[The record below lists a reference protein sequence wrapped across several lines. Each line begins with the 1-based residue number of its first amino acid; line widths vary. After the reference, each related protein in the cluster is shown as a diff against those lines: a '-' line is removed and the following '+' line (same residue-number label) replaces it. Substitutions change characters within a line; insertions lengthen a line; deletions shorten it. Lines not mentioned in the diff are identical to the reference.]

1 MLKTLRNALRV
12 EDIRKRLLYTFFVIL
27 VVRFG
32 SELPIPGVDRK
43 YLAELFS
50 NASIDAFNFFDAMTG
65 GSFANCSV
73 FALSV
78 TPYINASIIMQL
90 LTIAIPKLEEI
101 QKDGEEGKKKI
112 NQWTRYATVI
122 LALIEAT
129 AMAIGFGNQL
139 IVDYTWYNVVLVVL
153 TMVGGSAL
161 LMWIGEQSTEHGIGS
176 GISIILL
183 VNILARI
190 PNDFL
195 TLFNAFVKGQ
205 NIIVALLAIVIIL
218 AVIIGMI
225 AFVVLLSDGTR
236 KIPVQYA
243 KRMQGRKTVGGQ
255 TSNIPLKVNT
265 AGVIPVIFASS
276 LMSFPAVIAQ
286 FFKVDYETVGGRILL
301 ALQSSSWCRFTADAW
316 YYSFGLL
323 LYIAL
328 IYGFAYFYT
337 SVTFNPTEVAENMK
351 KQSGFI
357 PGIRPGKPTAEYL
370 NHALNYL
377 VFMGATGLLVIAL
390 IPIIVSGVFNV
401 GQISFAGTSL
411 IIVVGVV
418 MECIK
423 QIESKMLVRYYKGF
437 LND

>member
-50 NASIDAFNFFDAMTG
+50 NTSIDAFNFFDAMTG

-205 NIIVALLAIVIIL
+205 NIIVALLAVVIIL
-218 AVIIGMI
+218 AVIVGMI

-286 FFKVDYETVGGRILL
+286 FFKVDYDTVGGTILL
-301 ALQSSSWCRFTADAW
+301 ALQSSSWCRFTADTW

-337 SVTFNPTEVAENMK
+337 SITFNPTEVAENMK

-377 VFMGATGLLVIAL
+377 VFIGATGLLVVAL
-390 IPIIVSGVFNV
+390 IPIIVSGVFGV

>member
-122 LALIEAT
+122 LAAIEAT

-195 TLFNAFVKGQ
+195 TLFNAFVRGQ
-205 NIIVALLAIVIIL
+205 NIIVALIAIVIIL
-218 AVIIGMI
+218 AVIVGMI

-286 FFKVDYETVGGRILL
+286 FFNVDYESVGGRILL

-337 SVTFNPTEVAENMK
+337 SITFNPTEVAENMK
-351 KQSGFI
+351 KQSGFV

-377 VFMGATGLLVIAL
+377 VFIGATGLLVVAL
-390 IPIIVSGVFNV
+390 IPIIVSGVFGI

>member
-286 FFKVDYETVGGRILL
+286 FFQVDYTTVGGRILL

>member
-43 YLAELFS
+43 YLAELFT
-50 NASIDAFNFFDAMTG
+50 NTSIDAFNFFDAMTG

-122 LALIEAT
+122 LAAIEAT

-153 TMVGGSAL
+153 TMVCGSAL

-205 NIIVALLAIVIIL
+205 NIIVALIAIVIIL
-218 AVIIGMI
+218 AVIVGMI

-286 FFKVDYETVGGRILL
+286 FFNVDYKTVGGRILL

-337 SVTFNPTEVAENMK
+337 SITFNPTEVAENMK

-377 VFMGATGLLVIAL
+377 VFIGATGLLVVAL
-390 IPIIVSGVFNV
+390 IPIIVSGVFGI

>member
-50 NASIDAFNFFDAMTG
+50 NTSIDAFNFFDAMTG

-286 FFKVDYETVGGRILL
+286 FFQVDYTTVGGRILL

>member
-12 EDIRKRLLYTFFVIL
+12 EEIRKRLLYTFAVIL
-27 VVRFG
+27 IVRFG
-32 SELPIPGVDRK
+32 SQLPIPGVNRD
-43 YLAELFS
+43 YLASVFANS
-50 NASIDAFNFFDAMTG
+50 TIDAFNFFDAMTG

-73 FALSV
+73 FALSI

-112 NQWTRYATVI
+112 NKYTRWMTIV

-129 AMAIGFGNQL
+129 AMAIGFGNSM
-139 IVDYTWYNVVLVVL
+139 IVDYTWYNVIVVVL
-153 TMVGGSAL
+153 IMVGGSSF
-161 LMWIGEQSTEHGIGS
+161 LMWLGEQSTEKGIGS
-176 GISIILL
+176 GISLILL

-190 PNDFL
+190 PDDFV
-195 TLFNAFVKGQ
+195 TLYEAFVKGQ
-205 NIIVALLAIVIIL
+205 NILVALLAVIIIL
-218 AVIIGMI
+218 AVIVGMI
-225 AFVVLLSDGTR
+225 MFVVLLSDGTR

-243 KRMQGRKTVGGQ
+243 KRIQGRKTVGGQ

-286 FFKVDYETVGGRILL
+286 FFSVDSTTVGGKILL
-301 ALQSSSWCRFTADAW
+301 GLQSSYWCRFTADTW

-323 LYIAL
+323 LYVAL
-328 IYGFAYFYT
+328 IIAFAYFYT
-337 SVTFNPTEVAENMK
+337 SITFNPTEVAENMK
-351 KQSGFI
+351 KQGGFV

-370 NHALNYL
+370 NHILNYL
-377 VFMGATGLLVIAL
+377 VFFGAVGLTVVAL
-390 IPIIVSGVFNV
+390 IPIVVSGVFSI
-401 GQISFAGTSL
+401 GSISFGGTS
-411 IIVVGVV
+411 IIIIVGVV
-418 MECIK
+418 MEDLK

>member
-12 EDIRKRLLYTFFVIL
+12 EEVRKRLLYTFFIIL
-27 VVRFG
+27 VVRLG
-32 SELPIPGVDRK
+32 SELPIPGVDRE
-43 YLAELFS
+43 YLSDLFTNTS
-50 NASIDAFNFFDAMTG
+50 VDAFNFFDAMTG

-112 NQWTRYATVI
+112 NRWTRYATVI

-139 IVDYTWYNVVLVVL
+139 IVDYTWYNVIIVVL
-153 TMVGGSAL
+153 TMVGGSSL
-161 LMWIGEQSTEHGIGS
+161 LMWIGEQNTEHGIGN
-176 GISIILL
+176 GISIILMI
-183 VNILARI
+183 NILARI
-190 PNDFL
+190 PQDFL
-195 TLFNAFVKGQ
+195 TLYNRFVKGQ
-205 NIIVALLAIVIIL
+205 NILLALLAIVIIL
-218 AVIIGMI
+218 AVIVGMVM
-225 AFVVLLSDGTR
+225 FVVLLSDGVR

-243 KRMQGRKTVGGQ
+243 KRIQGRKTVGGQ

-286 FFKVDYETVGGRILL
+286 FFEVDYTTVGGKILL
-301 ALQSSSWCRFTADAW
+301 GLQSSSWCIFTADAW
-316 YYSFGLL
+316 YYSFGML

-328 IYGFAYFYT
+328 IIAFAYFYT
-337 SVTFNPTEVAENMK
+337 SITFNPVEVAENMK
-351 KQSGFI
+351 KQGGFV
-357 PGIRPGKPTAEYL
+357 PGIRPGKPTSEYL
-370 NHALNYL
+370 NHILNYL
-377 VFMGATGLLVIAL
+377 VFMGAVGLTIVAL
-390 IPIIVSGVFNV
+390 IPVVVSGVFSV
-401 GQISFAGTSL
+401 ASISFGGTS
-411 IIVVGVV
+411 IIIIVGVV
-418 MECIK
+418 METLK

>member
-43 YLAELFS
+43 YLAELFTNS
-50 NASIDAFNFFDAMTG
+50 SIDAFNFFDAMTG

-122 LALIEAT
+122 LAAIEAT

-161 LMWIGEQSTEHGIGS
+161 LMWIGEQSTAHGIGS

-195 TLFNAFVKGQ
+195 TLFNAFVKGR
-205 NIIVALLAIVIIL
+205 NIIVALIAIVIIL
-218 AVIIGMI
+218 AVIVGMI

-286 FFKVDYETVGGRILL
+286 FFNVKYDTFGGKILL

-337 SVTFNPTEVAENMK
+337 SITFNPTEVAENMK
-351 KQSGFI
+351 KQSGFV

-377 VFMGATGLLVIAL
+377 VFMGATGLLVVAL
-390 IPIIVSGVFNV
+390 IPIIVSGVFGI

>member
-12 EDIRKRLLYTFFVIL
+12 EDIRKRLLFTFFVIL

-43 YLAELFS
+43 YLAELFT
-50 NASIDAFNFFDAMTG
+50 NTSIDAFNFFDAMTG

-122 LALIEAT
+122 LALIEAI

-161 LMWIGEQSTEHGIGS
+161 LMWIGEQSTAKGIGS

-195 TLFNAFVKGQ
+195 TLFNAFVKGR
-205 NIIVALLAIVIIL
+205 NIIVALIAVVIIL
-218 AVIIGMI
+218 AVIVGMI

-286 FFKVDYETVGGRILL
+286 FFDVDYTTFGGKILL

-337 SVTFNPTEVAENMK
+337 SITFNPTEVAENMK

-377 VFMGATGLLVIAL
+377 VFMGATGLLVVAL
-390 IPIIVSGVFNV
+390 IPIIVSGVFNI
-401 GQISFAGTSL
+401 GQISFGGTSII
-411 IIVVGVV
+411 IIVGVI

>member
-43 YLAELFS
+43 YLAELFTNS
-50 NASIDAFNFFDAMTG
+50 SIDAFNFFDAMTG

-122 LALIEAT
+122 LAAIEAT

-195 TLFNAFVKGQ
+195 TLFNAFVRGQ
-205 NIIVALLAIVIIL
+205 NIIVALIAIVIIL
-218 AVIIGMI
+218 AVIVGMI

-286 FFKVDYETVGGRILL
+286 FFKVDYESVGGRILL

-337 SVTFNPTEVAENMK
+337 SITFNPTEVAENMK

-377 VFMGATGLLVIAL
+377 VFMGATGLLVVAL

>member
-12 EDIRKRLLYTFFVIL
+12 DEIRKRLLYTFFVIL
-27 VVRFG
+27 IVRLG
-32 SELPIPGVDRK
+32 SELPIPGVDRE
-43 YLAELFS
+43 YLADLFS
-50 NASIDAFNFFDAMTG
+50 NTSIDAFNFFDAMTG

-101 QKDGEEGKKKI
+101 QKDGEEGKQKI
-112 NQWTRYATVI
+112 NRWTRYATVI

-129 AMAIGFGNQL
+129 AMAIGFGNSL
-139 IVDYTWYNVVLVVL
+139 IVDYTWYNVIVVVL

-161 LMWIGEQSTEHGIGS
+161 LMWIGEQNTEHGIGS

-190 PNDFL
+190 PNDFV
-195 TLFNAFVKGQ
+195 TLYEAFVKGQ
-205 NIIVALLAIVIIL
+205 NILVALIAIVIIL
-218 AVIIGMI
+218 AVIVGMI
-225 AFVVLLSDGTR
+225 MFVVLLTDGTR

-243 KRMQGRKTVGGQ
+243 KRIQGRKTVGGQ

-286 FFKVDYETVGGRILL
+286 FFNVNYETVGGKILL
-301 ALQSSSWCRFTADAW
+301 ALQSSSWCRFTADTW

-337 SVTFNPTEVAENMK
+337 SITFNPTEVAENMK

-370 NHALNYL
+370 NHVLNYL
-377 VFMGATGLLVIAL
+377 VFMGATGLLVVAL
-390 IPIIVSGVFNV
+390 IPIVASGVFNI
-401 GQISFAGTSL
+401 GQISFGGTSII
-411 IIVVGVV
+411 IIVGVI
-418 MECIK
+418 MESLK

>member
-12 EDIRKRLLYTFFVIL
+12 EEIRKRLLYTFLIIL

-32 SELPIPGVDRK
+32 SQLPIPGVDRE
-43 YLAELFS
+43 YLANVFKNS
-50 NASIDAFNFFDAMTG
+50 TIDAFNFFDAMTG

-73 FALSV
+73 FALSI

-112 NQWTRYATVI
+112 NKWSRWMTVA

-129 AMAIGFGNQL
+129 AMAIGFGNSM
-139 IVDYTWYNVVLVVL
+139 IVDYTWYNVIVVVL
-153 TMVGGSAL
+153 TMVGGSAF
-161 LMWIGEQSTEHGIGS
+161 LMWLGEQGTEKGIGS
-176 GISIILL
+176 GISLILL

-190 PNDFL
+190 PDDFA
-195 TLFNAFVKGQ
+195 TLYYAFVSGK
-205 NIIVALLAIVIIL
+205 NILLALLAVIIIL

-225 AFVVLLSDGTR
+225 MFVVLLSDGVR
-236 KIPVQYA
+236 KVPVQYA
-243 KRMQGRKTVGGQ
+243 KRIQGRRTVGGQ
-255 TSNIPLKVNT
+255 TSNIPIKVNT

-276 LMSFPAVIAQ
+276 LMSFPAIIAQ
-286 FFKVDYETVGGRILL
+286 FFDVSNETVGGKILI

-316 YYSFGLL
+316 YYSFGLIV
-323 LYIAL
+323 YVVL
-328 IYGFAYFYT
+328 IVAFAYFYT
-337 SVTFNPTEVAENMK
+337 SVSFNPTEIAENMK
-351 KQSGFI
+351 KQGGFV

-370 NHALNYL
+370 NHILNYL
-377 VFMGATGLLVIAL
+377 VFFGAAGLIVVAL
-390 IPIIVSGVFNV
+390 IPIVVSGVFSI
-401 GQISFAGTSL
+401 GSISFGGTSL
-411 IIVVGVV
+411 IIIVGVV
-418 MECIK
+418 MEDLK

>member
-12 EDIRKRLLYTFFVIL
+12 EEVRKRLLYTFFVIL

-50 NASIDAFNFFDAMTG
+50 NTSIDAFNFFDAMTG
-65 GSFANCSV
+65 GSFASCSV

-112 NQWTRYATVI
+112 TRWTRYATII

-129 AMAIGFGNQL
+129 AMAIGFGNSL
-139 IVDYTWYNVVLVVL
+139 IVNYTWYNVILVVL

-161 LMWIGEQSTEHGIGS
+161 LMWIGEQNTEHGIGS
-176 GISIILL
+176 GISVILL

-190 PNDFL
+190 PTDFV
-195 TLFNAFVKGQ
+195 TLYNAFVKGE
-205 NIIVALLAIVIIL
+205 NILVALIAIVIIL
-218 AVIIGMI
+218 AVIIGMV

-243 KRMQGRKTVGGQ
+243 KRVQGRKTVGGQ

-286 FFKVDYETVGGRILL
+286 FFTVDYTTVGGKILL
-301 ALQSSSWCRFTADAW
+301 ALQSSSWCRFTKDAW

-323 LYIAL
+323 VYIAL

-337 SVTFNPTEVAENMK
+337 SVTFNPNEVAENMK
-351 KQSGFI
+351 KQGGFV

-370 NHALNYL
+370 NHILNYL
-377 VFMGATGLLVIAL
+377 VFMGATGLLVVAL
-390 IPIIVSGVFNV
+390 IPIIVSGVFSI
-401 GQISFAGTSL
+401 GQISFGGTS
-411 IIVVGVV
+411 IIIIVGVV
-418 MECIK
+418 IECLT

>member
-12 EDIRKRLLYTFFVIL
+12 EEIRKRLLYTFFIIL

-50 NASIDAFNFFDAMTG
+50 NTSIDAFNFFDAMTG

-101 QKDGEEGKKKI
+101 QKDGEEGRKKI
-112 NQWTRYATVI
+112 NRWTRYATVI

-139 IVDYTWYNVVLVVL
+139 IVDYTWYNVILVVL
-153 TMVGGSAL
+153 TMVGGSTL

-190 PNDFL
+190 PNDFV
-195 TLFNAFVKGQ
+195 TLYNAFVKGQ
-205 NIIVALLAIVIIL
+205 NIILALIAIVIIL
-218 AVIIGMI
+218 AVIVGMI

-243 KRMQGRKTVGGQ
+243 KRVQGRKTVGGQ

-276 LMSFPAVIAQ
+276 LLSFPAVIAQ
-286 FFKVDYETVGGRILL
+286 FFSVDYTTVGGKILL
-301 ALQSSSWCRFTADAW
+301 ALQSSSWCRFTADTW

-337 SVTFNPTEVAENMK
+337 SITFNPTEVAENMK

-377 VFMGATGLLVIAL
+377 VFLGATGLLVVAL
-390 IPIIVSGVFNV
+390 IPIVVSGVFNV
-401 GQISFAGTSL
+401 GQISFGGTSI

>member
-12 EDIRKRLLYTFFVIL
+12 EEVRKRLLYTFFIIL
-27 VVRFG
+27 IVRFG
-32 SELPIPGVDRK
+32 SELPIPGVDRE
-43 YLAELFS
+43 YLADLFS
-50 NASIDAFNFFDAMTG
+50 NTSIDAFNFFDAMTG
-65 GSFANCSV
+65 GSFSSCSV

-112 NQWTRYATVI
+112 NRWTRYATVI

-129 AMAIGFGNQL
+129 AMAIGFGNSL

-161 LMWIGEQSTEHGIGS
+161 LMWLGEQNTEHGIGS
-176 GISIILL
+176 GISVILL

-190 PNDFL
+190 PSDFV
-195 TLFNAFVKGQ
+195 TLYEAFVKGK
-205 NIIVALLAIVIIL
+205 NILVALIAIVIIL
-218 AVIIGMI
+218 AVIIGMV
-225 AFVVLLSDGTR
+225 AFVVLLADGTR

-243 KRMQGRKTVGGQ
+243 KRVQGRKTVGGQ

-286 FFKVDYETVGGRILL
+286 FFTVDYTTVGGKILL
-301 ALQSSSWCRFTADAW
+301 ALQSSSWCRFTADTW

-337 SVTFNPTEVAENMK
+337 SITFNPNEVAENMK
-351 KQSGFI
+351 KQGGFV

-370 NHALNYL
+370 NHILNYL
-377 VFMGATGLLVIAL
+377 VFMGATGLLIVAL
-390 IPIIVSGVFNV
+390 IPIIVSGVFSI
-401 GQISFAGTSL
+401 GQISFGGTS
-411 IIVVGVV
+411 IIIIVGVV
-418 MECIK
+418 MECLT

>member
-43 YLAELFS
+43 YLAELFT
-50 NASIDAFNFFDAMTG
+50 NTSIDAFNFFDAMTG

-195 TLFNAFVKGQ
+195 TLINAFVKGQ
-205 NIIVALLAIVIIL
+205 NIIVALLAVVIIL
-218 AVIIGMI
+218 AVIVGMI

-286 FFKVDYETVGGRILL
+286 FFKVDYTTVGGKILL
-301 ALQSSSWCRFTADAW
+301 ALQSSSWCRFTADTW

-337 SVTFNPTEVAENMK
+337 SITFNPTEVAENMK

-377 VFMGATGLLVIAL
+377 VFIGATGLLVVAL
-390 IPIIVSGVFNV
+390 IPIIVSGVFGV